1 MTPDIDVF
9 TPEVLAT
16 LVTNVKGNIIT
27 TDDTCTLLS
36 DSDDPYTCGDCPFN
50 YTIIGCI
57 DKHYQ
62 ILLAEHFP
70 ELFI

>member
-1 MTPDIDVF
+1 MTPDINVF

-16 LVTNVKGNIIT
+16 LANVNGHIVATNA
-27 TDDTCTLLS
+27 TCILLS
-36 DSDDPYTCGDCPFN
+36 DSDNLSSCGDCPFN
-50 YTIIGCI
+50 FTTAGCI

>member
-1 MTPDIDVF
+1 MIPGINIF

-16 LVTNVKGNIIT
+16 LANVDGYIVATNA
-27 TDDTCTLLS
+27 TCILLS
-36 DSDDPYTCGDCPFN
+36 GSDNLSSCGDCPFD
-50 YTIIGCI
+50 YATIGCI

-70 ELFI
+70 ELFV

>member
-1 MTPDIDVF
+1 MTPDINVF

-16 LVTNVKGNIIT
+16 LANVNGDIVATNA
-27 TDDTCTLLS
+27 TCTLLS
-36 DSDDPYTCGDCPFN
+36 DSDNTDSCGDCPFN
-50 YTIIGCI
+50 YTIEECI

-70 ELFI
+70 ELFV